1 MSQPLIANIHGLKEV
16 KEGGEVEMEEIWNM
30 EEGNQ
35 QDSLL
40 RVNRE
45 VGDPPEGRVK
55 FEGAS
60 QGYEFSS
67 EESEGEE
74 TNREVEDDPP
84 DSSSPEGRVKIEGA
98 SQGYEFSSEE
108 SEGEETNREVEDDPP
123 DSSSP
128 EGRVKFEGASQG
140 YEFSSEESEGEEN
153 NREVRDDPLETS
165 SSEGRVKSEGASRVN
180 ESSSEESIGEENN
193 RDKRDTDE
201 SIEEEEKGG
210 EDNIGT
216 CVTDEE
222 EDGAVTVLKL
232 SNGVMFRVPVEVQG
246 MQLQAVVDTAA
257 QVTLVSEE
265 FYKSLDPAPPI
276 RKEVVMNTAGK
287 GMQMNGYIAGPFQV
301 VLGTHLFTVENYVAP
316 IEEDM
321 LLGLDFLEANGV
333 SLHLKEKELQIAGDV
348 IPMRLGTGSPLVN
361 EKEAGVFLAK
371 GCNVPPNSVM
381 RVGAQLSESMAG
393 EYIVKAATKGELLIP
408 RTLHN
413 GGDNPVLCLINISD
427 HYVEVEKGEV
437 LAYAEEVCSNVETI
451 GVQKVEVAE
460 KVGPENG
467 KREIPEHLTNLF
479 DKSKGELNEQEQTQ
493 LSELLCEFE
502 DVFAKSEFDLGKF
515 NTIQHGIDTGTNRPV
530 KQRIR
535 RTPFGFAGEEEA
547 QLKKMLSAGVIRP
560 SVSEWASAPVLIRKR
575 CGSVRWCVDYRA
587 LNALT
592 IKDVFPLPLV
602 DECLDTLAGNV
613 WYSKLDANSA
623 YWQVKIKP
631 EDCSKTA
638 FITKYGLFEFARM
651 AFGLCNSPATY
662 TRVINLVLRGLNW
675 KVVLAFLDDI
685 LVLGK
690 DFEGHLAN
698 LRAVLVRFREYGLKL
713 KPKKCEL
720 FQKEVEFLGRVVG
733 PRGIYIGPGYIKDIK
748 N

>member
-1 MSQPLIANIHGLKEV
+1 
-16 KEGGEVEMEEIWNM
+16 M

-84 DSSSPEGRVKIEGA
+84 DSSSL
-98 SQGYEFSSEE
+98 
-108 SEGEETNREVEDDPP
+108 
-123 DSSSP
+123 

-153 NREVRDDPLETS
+153 NREVRDDPLESS

-276 RKEVVMNTAGK
+276 CKEVVMNTAGK

-301 VLGTHLFTVENYVAP
+301 VLGTHLFTVEIYVAP

-321 LLGLDFLEANGV
+321 LLGLDFLEANWKDRGGRYSPPRNTEGGWSRENTNPLLRESRGRTRHTLGRENEIPRIVQRRDEYERERGHYRPSGEDIEGPGGRNPSIPRVPSSGNRPGCPSRRDPENSSRYARREEYEGERGQRGRGKSV
-333 SLHLKEKELQIAGDV
+333 SLPMSLKFDGKSNWKA
-348 IPMRLGTGSPLVN
+348 
-361 EKEAGVFLAK
+361 FYAK
-371 GCNVPPNSVM
+371 FS
-381 RVGAQLSESMAG
+381 R
-393 EYIVKAATKGELLIP
+393 
-408 RTLHN
+408 
-413 GGDNPVLCLINISD
+413 
-427 HYVEVEKGEV
+427 
-437 LAYAEEVCSNVETI
+437 YAE
-451 GVQKVEVAE
+451 
-460 KVGPENG
+460 
-467 KREIPEHLTNLF
+467 
-479 DKSKGELNEQEQTQ
+479 
-493 LSELLCEFE
+493 
-502 DVFAKSEFDLGKF
+502 
-515 NTIQHGIDTGTNRPV
+515 V
-530 KQRIR
+530 K
-535 RTPFGFAGEEEA
+535 
-547 QLKKMLSAGVIRP
+547 
-560 SVSEWASAPVLIRKR
+560 
-575 CGSVRWCVDYRA
+575 
-587 LNALT
+587 
-592 IKDVFPLPLV
+592 
-602 DECLDTLAGNV
+602 
-613 WYSKLDANSA
+613 
-623 YWQVKIKP
+623 
-631 EDCSKTA
+631 
-638 FITKYGLFEFARM
+638 
-651 AFGLCNSPATY
+651 
-662 TRVINLVLRGLNW
+662 
-675 KVVLAFLDDI
+675 
-685 LVLGK
+685 
-690 DFEGHLAN
+690 
-698 LRAVLVRFREYGLKL
+698 
-713 KPKKCEL
+713 
-720 FQKEVEFLGRVVG
+720 
-733 PRGIYIGPGYIKDIK
+733 
-748 N
+748 